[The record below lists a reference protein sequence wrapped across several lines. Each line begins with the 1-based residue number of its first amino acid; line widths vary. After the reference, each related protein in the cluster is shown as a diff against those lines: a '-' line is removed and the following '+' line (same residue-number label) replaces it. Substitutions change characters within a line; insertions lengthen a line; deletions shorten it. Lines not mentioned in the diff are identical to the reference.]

1 MMGVRYFKYKRTRSV
16 VTSGGLGTMGFG
28 LPAAMGAKFGAPDR
42 TVCFFTGD
50 GGMQMTIQE
59 LGTIM
64 QEKLD
69 VKIIILNNNFLG
81 MVRQWQELFFHERY
95 SNTIMENPDFVAIAK
110 AYGIAGRTVE
120 KREEL
125 DEAIA
130 EMLNHNGA
138 FVLVANV
145 ETYGI
150 SDGACR
156 RKRNEHD
163 IRR

>member
-1 MMGVRYFKYKRTRSV
+1 MGY
-16 VTSGGLGTMGFG
+16 G
-28 LPAAMGAKFGAPDR
+28 LPGAIGAKIGNPD
-42 TVCFFTGD
+42 VPVISISGD

-95 SNTIMENPDFVAIAK
+95 SNTIMEIPDFVAIAK
-110 AYGIAGRTVE
+110 AYGIASRAVE

-125 DEAIA
+125 DEVCV
-130 EMLNHNGA
+130 GRQCG
-138 FVLVANV
+138 NV
-145 ETYGI
+145 WYGI
-150 SDGACR
+150 SDGSCR
-156 RKRNEHD
+156 RKRDKYD

>member
-1 MMGVRYFKYKRTRSV
+1 MGY
-16 VTSGGLGTMGFG
+16 GLG
-28 LPAAMGAKFGAPDR
+28 AAIGAKMGRPDK
-42 TVCFFTGD
+42 TVVNIAGD
-50 GGMQMTIQE
+50 GCFRMNMNEIATAVRCGRPLIE
-59 LGTIM
+59 I
-64 QEKLD
+64 
-69 VKIIILNNNFLG
+69 VLNNHVLG

-145 ETYGI
+145 ETCGMVYPMVPAGGSVTNMI
-150 SDGACR
+150 LGD
-156 RKRNEHD
+156 K
-163 IRR
+163 